1 MITAGCL
8 AQANWLLGSKSKI
21 VPSLKWLSAEICVVL
36 SMVAT
41 IKTPTQQETKG
52 TLGFMKK
59 ICPLLR
65 AQSAMH
71 ESISQMA
78 FQTPWTRHKWCRRE
92 TKQARPKAHKLST
105 QSQRSIKTRW
115 RQRLWTVSEL
125 AAVKLWADWWWQ
137 RAVLRTKTH
146 LPQSKQPTQWVTRS
160 RRSKQA
166 KWSLHRSHRASWRRL
181 KPVAE
186 AHPRH

>member
-92 TKQARPKAHKLST
+92 TATVILLTLA
-105 QSQRSIKTRW
+105 IKTRFLFPW
-115 RQRLWTVSEL
+115 LLFMALRIILSIPITRFCCIFFSIY
-125 AAVKLWADWWWQ
+125 WWPGS
-137 RAVLRTKTH
+137 VI
-146 LPQSKQPTQWVTRS
+146 SFFRS
-160 RRSKQA
+160 LVFNTMIFFK
-166 KWSLHRSHRASWRRL
+166 
-181 KPVAE
+181 
-186 AHPRH
+186 